1 MARNSFHT
9 AKHGR
14 RNEANHESEFSCSLQ
29 ELRSLMELRGPEAL
43 NRVQKTYGDVNGLC
57 TRLRTS
63 PVEGT
68 HSHTHTPS
76 LENKC

>member
-1 MARNSFHT
+1 
-9 AKHGR
+9 
-14 RNEANHESEFSCSLQ
+14 
-29 ELRSLMELRGPEAL
+29 MELRGPEAL

-68 HSHTHTPS
+68 HSHTHTVFGKQMLIQGVPHS
-76 LENKC
+76 VFSWVFKTNPEQTSETVLTSVSKKKN